1 MINSN
6 QYANQQASFFKESN
20 MAQIRTFKISAT
32 RGDEQGEFTFAGA
45 ENQGWHRSDLVTQGW
60 TNILITETT
69 KKS

>member
-1 MINSN
+1 VISSD
-6 QYANQQASFFKESN
+6 QDANQQASFFKESN

-32 RGDEQGEFTFAGA
+32 RGDEKAEFTFAGA
-45 ENQGWHRSDLVTQGW
+45 ENQDWHRSDLVTQGW